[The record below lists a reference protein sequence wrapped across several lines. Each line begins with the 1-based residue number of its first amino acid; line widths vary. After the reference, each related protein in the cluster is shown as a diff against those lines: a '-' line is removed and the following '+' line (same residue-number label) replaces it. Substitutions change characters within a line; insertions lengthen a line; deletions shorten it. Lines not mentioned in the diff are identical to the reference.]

1 MWCVVVSGLP
11 LGVTPSQLRR
21 SLEEAIN
28 ERPVW
33 PQQAKIY
40 EDEALVYTPARD
52 TQSKLSSTTVKV
64 RVNGTV
70 VSVKKLNQQ
79 QAQQWLDQ
87 RKPGNTNYFI
97 ILAQN
102 SYFT

>member
-1 MWCVVVSGLP
+1 MWCVIVRGLP

-28 ERPVW
+28 EKPVW

-52 TQSKLSSTTVKV
+52 TQSKLSSTEVKV
-64 RVNGTV
+64 RISNIV
-70 VSVKKLNQQ
+70 VSIKKANKQ
-79 QAQQWLDQ
+79 QAEQWLQD
-87 RKPGNTNYFI
+87 RKPGNINIYIYF
-97 ILAQN
+97 
-102 SYFT
+102 